1 MAIELTGEEFEMIR
15 DAFLELDENGD
26 RQLSLLELKSIFST
40 LEEEMVAFYLRLLD
54 VDDSGV
60 VEFPD
65 FLEMYAFLSLQ
76 RKPNE
81 TQVKQMFKAL
91 DKRNTGS
98 LSIHD
103 VKTFCKLF
111 SFDNWDNTTEK
122 MIDDL
127 FESMDTNGDGEI
139 NYIEFLENYD
149 NLEDSDFFILNKQFC
164 GEVCLQLQNKTIKR

>member
-26 RQLSLLELKSIFST
+26 RQITFLELKSAFTT
-40 LEEEMVAFYLRLLD
+40 LEEEMVEFYLRLLD
-54 VDDSGV
+54 VNDSGA
-60 VEFPD
+60 VEFPE

-76 RKPNE
+76 RKPNQ

-98 LSIHD
+98 LLIND

-111 SFDNWDNTTEK
+111 SFDNWDNNTESI
-122 MIDDL
+122 IDNL

-139 NYIEFLENYD
+139 NYLEFLENYE
-149 NLEDSDFFILNKQFC
+149 NLEDADIFIMS
-164 GEVCLQLQNKTIKR
+164 